1 MLNRSQI
8 DLLAFENKNIGYGH
22 VRRTK
27 YLFNYLKNFYNCR
40 IYINKIPNSSSNP
53 KEKRILILD
62 SHFPS
67 INKINKLKK
76 KYFII
81 GLDYFGKIKINVNI
95 VIFKH
100 KKTNQD
106 ILYSGSKFILLDKY
120 NIKKNS
126 KKIKKKHVLI
136 FFGAS
141 NKKNLSFKY
150 AFQLV
155 RIGFNVNLVIGKY
168 SRENIKYKKKIRNL
182 SIKKNPKNF
191 LNLIKESEI
200 VFTNAGN
207 TLFESMFLKKKI
219 WSIPQSKFEK
229 NIYNYLFKKK
239 FINFKIIKSK
249 NINEINNTPKYVN
262 LAFNAEKEIKKI
274 IDKCVKINE
283 KKNKT

>member
-1 MLNRSQI
+1 M
-8 DLLAFENKNIGYGH
+8 
-22 VRRTK
+22 
-27 YLFNYLKNFYNCR
+27 
-40 IYINKIPNSSSNP
+40 
-53 KEKRILILD
+53 
-62 SHFPS
+62 
-67 INKINKLKK
+67 
-76 KYFII
+76 
-81 GLDYFGKIKINVNI
+81 
-95 VIFKH
+95 
-100 KKTNQD
+100 
-106 ILYSGSKFILLDKY
+106 
-120 NIKKNS
+120 
-126 KKIKKKHVLI
+126 
-136 FFGAS
+136 
-141 NKKNLSFKY
+141 SFKY
-150 AFQLV
+150 AFQLA

-168 SRENIKYKKKIRNL
+168 SRENIKYKKKIKNL

-274 IDKCVKINE
+274 IDKCIKINE